1 MKTAQAH
8 NSQLTGAIDIVEI
21 TREKLILFG
30 INPPKNFVPGAFM
43 HIRRMPVIDPVRHPN
58 YWQAVNYKRVLD
70 PESGFHVY
78 PWEITPTW
86 RGIKKVG
93 RGNVSAE
100 AI

>member
-8 NSQLTGAIDIVEI
+8 NALLTGSIEI
-21 TREKLILFG
+21 KTANEILSREREKLRLRHLMDLQREISVD
-30 INPPKNFVPGAFM
+30 P
-43 HIRRMPVIDPVRHPN
+43 IRYPN